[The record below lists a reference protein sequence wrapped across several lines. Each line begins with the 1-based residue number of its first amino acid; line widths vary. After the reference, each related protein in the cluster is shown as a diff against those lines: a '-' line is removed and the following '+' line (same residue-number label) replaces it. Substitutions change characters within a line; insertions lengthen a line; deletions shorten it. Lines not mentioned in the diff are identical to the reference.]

1 MKTAFSLILLLAC
14 GLATA
19 EIVEETIDFEYNGAP
34 HKGYLYY
41 DDSHSGKRPGI
52 LVVHEWWG
60 LNAYARNRARQIAA
74 DGYVAFAMDMY
85 GAGMVTEHP
94 KQAGEWM
101 TQVTSN
107 VADWQKRAQ
116 LGVELLRG
124 HEMTDGDKIAA
135 IGYCFGGATV
145 MQLAYGGADVKG
157 VVSLHGSLPPASAEQ
172 AKAIQAA
179 ILVEHGNDDPFV
191 PEERVREFRAWH
203 WICSGNRIYLQWLRR
218 RAPWLYQPGRRRVRH
233 RGPEI
238 RRSRRPAVNRKYA
251 SVFQADL
258 SIGGDCCPVGL
269 PYLDGA
275 LSTLHTGSPE
285 DRL

>member
-1 MKTAFSLILLLAC
+1 MKTTFSLILLLAC
-14 GLATA
+14 GSAAA
-19 EIVEETIDFEYNGAP
+19 EIVEETVDFEYDGAP

-41 DDSHSGKRPGI
+41 DDNHSDKRPGI

-60 LNAYARNRARQIAA
+60 LNAYARERAKQMAA

-85 GAGMVTEHP
+85 GVGMVTEHP

-116 LGVELLRG
+116 LGFELLRG

-145 MQLAYGGADVKG
+145 MQLAYSGADVKG
-157 VVSLHGSLPPASAEQ
+157 VVSLHGSLPPASVEQ

-179 ILVEHGNDDPFV
+179 ILIEHGNDDPFV
-191 PEERVREFRAWH
+191 PEERVHEFRGALDAAG
-203 WICSGNRIYLQWLRR
+203 IEYAFNGYD
-218 RAPWLYQPGRRRVRH
+218 GVRH
-233 RGPEI
+233 GFTNPDV
-238 RRSRRPAVNRKYA
+238 AKYGIEA
-251 SVFQADL
+251 LKYDSHADQQSTENMRAFFKKIFQ
-258 SIGGDCCPVGL
+258 
-269 PYLDGA
+269 
-275 LSTLHTGSPE
+275 
-285 DRL
+285 